1 MKIIVNEG
9 IPDIEVVINCP
20 QMSDEIQKL
29 ISVLHSFDK
38 KLLGTKDKQKHI
50 IDCADIFYFDMVDNH
65 NFIYTENDIFETA
78 LKLHEIEE
86 MFSNAV
92 FFRITKSQI
101 VNIAKI
107 RSLCP
112 DIGGRIDLTLKNSE
126 KLIVSRQYSK
136 LFKERLGIK

>member
-1 MKIIVNEG
+1 MKIIINEG
-9 IPDIEVVINCP
+9 KTDIEVVINCP

-29 ISVLHSFDK
+29 ISVLHSFDR

-50 IDCADIFYFDMVDNH
+50 IDSADIFYFEMVDKH
-65 NFIYTENDIFETA
+65 NFIYTENDIFETS

-86 MFSNAV
+86 VFSKAG
-92 FFRITKSQI
+92 FFRNSKSQI
-101 VNIAKI
+101 VNIAKVQ
-107 RSLCP
+107 SLCP
-112 DIGGRIDLTLKNSE
+112 DFGGRIDLTLKNNE